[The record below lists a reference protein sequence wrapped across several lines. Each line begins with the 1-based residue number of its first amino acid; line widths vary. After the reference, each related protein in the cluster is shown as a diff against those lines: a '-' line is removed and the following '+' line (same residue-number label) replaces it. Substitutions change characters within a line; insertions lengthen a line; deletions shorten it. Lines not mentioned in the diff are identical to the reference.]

1 MNLVRRRFYGGTQ
14 VGDATLEVS
23 DSLPAPR
30 KLRFARSS
38 RAQAKSV
45 CDERRAIQ
53 AKPLDEEPT
62 FGGQSGQVPCRVLTN
77 MGREVVTSG
86 MKQPDVRQVLD
97 VPVRTLMLVAAR
109 ARVHEVVIVVR
120 PASRAWLVVVDRER
134 GTHGFF
140 MNVTVCA
147 ASSKPHACALSLS
160 VRHRTDASDRPVTRW
175 KSSAK
180 AALRCRSRAT

>member
-1 MNLVRRRFYGGTQ
+1 MNFVRRRFYGCTQ
-14 VGDATLEVS
+14 VSDAALEVS
-23 DSLPAPR
+23 DSLPGHH
-30 KLRFARSS
+30 KLRFLGRS

-62 FGGQSGQVPCRVLTN
+62 FGGQSDQVPCRVLTN
-77 MGREVVTSG
+77 MGREVVTSW
-86 MKQPDVRQVLD
+86 MKQPDVRQILD
-97 VPVRTLMLVAAR
+97 VPVRTLVLVAAC

-120 PASRAWLVVVDRER
+120 PASRAWLVMIDRER

-140 MNVTVCA
+140 MNATVRA
-147 ASSKPHACALSLS
+147 APSKPLACALSLS